1 MAANEGTNGHT
12 EVPSDLEKKI
22 IKQIEV
28 SCRLFLFL
36 LICFSA
42 KNPSEWLFTW
52 EAFNS
57 TISEKDTIFVLVSTI
72 THKISLP
79 RALVSALNVSILPL
93 CVNRLSRK

>member
-28 SCRLFLFL
+28 SCRLFLLL

-52 EAFNS
+52 EAFRGWK
-57 TISEKDTIFVLVSTI
+57 EFY
-72 THKISLP
+72 HKWKG
-79 RALVSALNVSILPL
+79 RYF
-93 CVNRLSRK
+93 CTRKHNYP

>member
-28 SCRLFLFL
+28 SCRLFLLL

-52 EAFNS
+52 EAF
-57 TISEKDTIFVLVSTI
+57 
-72 THKISLP
+72 
-79 RALVSALNVSILPL
+79 
-93 CVNRLSRK
+93 

>member
-1 MAANEGTNGHT
+1 MAANEGTNGHA

-42 KNPSEWLFTW
+42 KNPSEWLLNW
-52 EAFNS
+52 EAF
-57 TISEKDTIFVLVSTI
+57 
-72 THKISLP
+72 
-79 RALVSALNVSILPL
+79 
-93 CVNRLSRK
+93 

>member
-52 EAFNS
+52 EAF
-57 TISEKDTIFVLVSTI
+57 KG
-72 THKISLP
+72 
-79 RALVSALNVSILPL
+79 
-93 CVNRLSRK
+93 

>member
-42 KNPSEWLFTW
+42 RNPICGATVHVHVHVSHINFKN
-52 EAFNS
+52 
-57 TISEKDTIFVLVSTI
+57 FV
-72 THKISLP
+72 KG
-79 RALVSALNVSILPL
+79 ILPKVKRTL
-93 CVNRLSRK
+93 FLYS